1 MATGV
6 DISGDFIGQVILPL
20 LQKELPNDYERL
32 AVAIIGTGSD
42 VLGLDD
48 SISRD
53 HHWGPRANIMY
64 LREDQEALG
73 PKVMGLIEQK
83 VPSSF
88 QEFDVHVDVGN
99 QTGVCCSAVEDLFE
113 RFLGTQKLPET
124 DLDWL
129 QLCEVD
135 LLHVTSGQVVYDGA
149 GELTRRRE
157 HLAYYPENVWKKRIA
172 DWCMY
177 VTGRDAP
184 YNIHRI
190 AKRDDELTSTI
201 YLGQCL
207 KRVMEL
213 CFALNKQYG
222 PYTKWLNRTFRRL
235 PCFVDRIVPLFD
247 RVLVEQNWRARV
259 MTLVDINFVI
269 AEALGELKLT
279 EPPQRR
285 PFEEGLTDLTLYDS
299 AGQIYRSLPPDLF
312 APSFN
317 QIELWEKMAR
327 ECLFDSK
334 DYFKKKYAKQA

>member
-1 MATGV
+1 MATGLN
-6 DISGDFIGQVILPL
+6 ISREFIGQIILPL
-20 LQKELPNDYERL
+20 LQEELPNEYERL

-53 HHWGPRANIMY
+53 HHWGPRANILY
-64 LREDQEALG
+64 LREDQDTLA
-73 PKVMGLIEQK
+73 PKVADFIEHK

-88 QEFDVHVDVGN
+88 HEFEVHVDVGN
-99 QTGVCCSAVEDLFE
+99 QTGVCCSTVEDLFE
-113 RFLGTQKLPET
+113 RFLGTQSLPET
-124 DLDWL
+124 NLDWL
-129 QLCEVD
+129 QVCEVD
-135 LLHVTSGQVVYDGA
+135 LFHVTSGEVVYDGV

-157 HLAYYPENVWKKRIA
+157 HLAYYPDNLWKKKIA

-177 VTGRDAP
+177 VSGRDAP

-190 AKRDDELTSTI
+190 SKRSDELTSTI

-213 CFALNKQYG
+213 CFALNKQYA

-235 PCFVDRIVPLFD
+235 PYFVDRIVPLFD
-247 RVLVEQNWRARV
+247 QVLKEPQWRDRV
-259 MTLVDINFVI
+259 MTLVDINFTI
-269 AEALGELKLT
+269 AEALGELNLT
-279 EPPQRR
+279 DPPQRR
-285 PFEEGLTDLTLYDS
+285 PFEEGLTDLTLYNS
-299 AGQIYRSLPPDLF
+299 AAQIYRSLPVELF

-317 QIELWEKMAR
+317 QIELWERMAR

-334 DYFKKKYAKQA
+334 DYFKNEYAKQA